1 MFDAGNTQAEVKKA
15 KCAGIFAHESLPR
28 LKMLSE

>member
-1 MFDAGNTQAEVKKA
+1 MFDIGNTQAKVKKA
-15 KCAGIFAHESLPR
+15 KSAGICAHESLPQ